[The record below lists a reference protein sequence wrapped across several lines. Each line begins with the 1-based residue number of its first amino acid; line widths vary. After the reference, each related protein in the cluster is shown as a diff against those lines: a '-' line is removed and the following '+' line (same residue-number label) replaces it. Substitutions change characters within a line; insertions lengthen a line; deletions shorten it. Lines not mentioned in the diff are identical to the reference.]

1 MAQPPHVGSAAAMAA
16 LNLAP
21 DIVGPPLN
29 RVTRAAKRLKIA
41 EGLHAIG
48 GITEAEY
55 GAHEA
60 FSAVVTAS
68 ATGVPG
74 VAGVPIWFGP
84 AMAAAL
90 APALAPLTATV
101 NNLTATVNNIDARQQ
116 NSVATDNTDL
126 LQGLRH
132 AATGVVPP
140 GFPGNLGALNALT
153 AGQLGILL
161 GAYGLSMAGDANVRR
176 RRFKQF
182 IGIRP

>member
-1 MAQPPHVGSAAAMAA
+1 MAA

-101 NNLTATVNNIDARQQ
+101 NNLTATVNNLTATVNNIDARQQ